1 MKLTHMTTE
10 EGNAAVDEL
19 HRSIAEVEK
28 KRQIKGL
35 FRLLRKTL
43 PGTDV
48 EITVD
53 VPLARKETIFFKR
66 ELSA

>member
-28 KRQIKGL
+28 KRQVCHWN
-35 FRLLRKTL
+35 T
-43 PGTDV
+43 
-48 EITVD
+48 
-53 VPLARKETIFFKR
+53 
-66 ELSA
+66 